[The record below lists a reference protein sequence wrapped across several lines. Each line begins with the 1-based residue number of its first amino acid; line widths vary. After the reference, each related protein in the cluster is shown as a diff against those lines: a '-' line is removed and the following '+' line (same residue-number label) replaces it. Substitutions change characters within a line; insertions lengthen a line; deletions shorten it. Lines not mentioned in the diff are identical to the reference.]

1 MVFYKKK
8 EEEGEKEE
16 KKKKEEG
23 EEYEEKKKEY
33 LRSVCPALLHCLRV
47 LICLGLLNPDEVIS
61 QDPAYSSYI
70 EFLGYFPESGVAG
83 PL

>member
-1 MVFYKKK
+1 MVFYKKE

-33 LRSVCPALLHCLRV
+33 LRSVCPALLHCLI

-70 EFLGYFPESGVAG
+70 EFLGYFPASGVAG

>member
-23 EEYEEKKKEY
+23 EEYEKKKEY
-33 LRSVCPALLHCLRV
+33 LRSVCPALLHCLI

-70 EFLGYFPESGVAG
+70 EFLGYFPASGVAG

>member
-23 EEYEEKKKEY
+23 EEYEKKKEY
-33 LRSVCPALLHCLRV
+33 LSVCPALLHCLI

-70 EFLGYFPESGVAG
+70 EFLGYFPASGVAG